1 MIKIDTLNGKIFAE
15 MVISGANNLY
25 NHRGA
30 VDELNVFPVPDGDTG
45 TNMSLTAQA
54 MATELNNYTDLTVT
68 KAADKMSFATLRG
81 ARGNSGVILSQFFR
95 GISKNFKGKTEVNAA
110 ELAQALKKGSDAAYK
125 AVMKPTEGTILTVSR
140 EVATGAQLAANSET
154 DITVVMGKA
163 VERGNKALA
172 RTTEMLPVLKQAGVV
187 DAGGQGWMFVLEGM
201 LSYLKTGDIT
211 AKEGGSEEPAV
222 KKTAQAS
229 VSAEDIKFKY
239 CTEFI
244 IEKYEAGTPVD
255 DFRAAIADK
264 GDCQLVIDDDEV
276 CKVHIHTNH
285 PGFVLEEAVKLGEM
299 INLKID
305 NMKHQHREIIEGSL
319 DLSDGKVPSSVVD
332 KKKQKPK
339 KEKKEKE
346 PKVKEPK
353 AKKEPKIE
361 KTKEYGFVA
370 VCAGKGLAELLY
382 DMGVDRIIEG
392 GQTMNPST
400 DDILKAVKKVKAK
413 TVFVFPN
420 NKNIIMAAQQ
430 AAMILEDRN
439 VVVIES
445 KSYPQCVSALV
456 AFNDQKDADA
466 NAKAMQKAIT
476 KVSTAQLTYAV
487 RDTEIDGKHIK
498 KNDILG
504 MVEGKITRVGK
515 DLDDVLNSVVSEIV
529 DEDTEF
535 ITVYCGKDIKKQQAE
550 RMQRALEAKYEA
562 DEIEVS
568 FKKGGQPIYYYIVS
582 AE

>member
-1 MIKIDTLNGKIFAE
+1 MIKINTLNGKIFAE
-15 MVISGANNLY
+15 MIISGANNLY
-25 NHRGA
+25 NNRAA

-54 MATELNNYTDLTVT
+54 MAGELLKDTSLTLT

-95 GISKNFKGKTEVNAA
+95 GISKSVKGKDECGAA
-110 ELAQALKKGSDAAYK
+110 EFAEALKKGSDAAYK
-125 AVMKPTEGTILTVSR
+125 AVMKPTEGTILTVAR
-140 EVATGAQLAANSET
+140 EAATGAQLAANTEN
-154 DITVVMGKA
+154 DITAVMEKA
-163 VERGNKALA
+163 VERGSKALE

-187 DAGGQGWMFVLEGM
+187 DAGGQGWMFVLEGVVA
-201 LSYLKTGDIT
+201 YLKTGEIIK
-211 AKEGGSEEPAV
+211 KEGGEVEA
-222 KKTAQAS
+222 KKTAQSA
-229 VSAEDIKFKY
+229 VSTEDIKFKY

-244 IEKYEAGTPVD
+244 IEKYESGTSVD
-255 DFRAAIADK
+255 GFREAIADK
-264 GDCQLVIDDDEV
+264 GDCQLVIDDDDI

-305 NMKHQHREIIEGSL
+305 NMKHQHREIIEGTL
-319 DLSDGKVPSSVVD
+319 DLSDGSVPSTVISE
-332 KKKQKPK
+332 KKP
-339 KEKKEKE
+339 KKEKE
-346 PKVKEPK
+346 PKVKKE
-353 AKKEPKIE
+353 KEPKVKKEKEPKPE
-361 KTKEYGFVA
+361 KTKEFGFVA
-370 VCAGKGLAELLY
+370 VCAGKGLSAILT

-400 DDILKAVKKVKAK
+400 DDILKAVKKVRAK

-430 AAMILEDRN
+430 AALIAEGKK
-439 VVVIES
+439 VVVVET
-445 KSYPQCVSALV
+445 KNFPQCVSAMV
-456 AFNDQKDADA
+456 AFNENKDAEA
-466 NAKAMQKAIT
+466 NTAQMNKAIG
-476 KVSTAQLTYAV
+476 KVSSAQLTYAV
-487 RDTEIDGKHIK
+487 RDTEVDGKLIE

-504 MVEGKITRVGK
+504 IIEGKIEKVGK
-515 DLDDVLNSVVSEIV
+515 DADDVLAEVVGELV

-535 ITVYCGKDIKKQQAE
+535 ITVYYGKDVKREQAE
-550 RMQRALEAKYEA
+550 RMMKALEAKYEA

-568 FKKGGQPIYYYIVS
+568 FKKGGQPLYYYIIS